1 MKRLIALAITTMAL
15 FTAIAQP
22 NPKQTGLQT
31 ITTNKIHSQLEF
43 LASDWM
49 QGRETGEPGVDMAAD
64 YIRSMFLYAGID
76 PVGRGVPGFSGDEGY
91 FQPFYLLR
99 QAKPSVCT
107 MTLHAEDGSTEFSES
122 TDFRVLYAG
131 KNNLNIASEV
141 VFAGYGLKSELLGYN
156 DYHKLEV
163 KGKVVVVLDGYPGIK
178 GEESHKQKLFVNE
191 YDKFSSSN
199 LASKKRDLAEELGAR
214 AIIVVN
220 TDPQG
225 VVNDPVNIWRYNYG
239 KRYEGNEPPERGK
252 RMWLPGTEEEGIVI
266 CVVTRQAGNQLL
278 GGNGFIADYEQAA
291 TSDKPLKNSA
301 LKNARLTLSVR
312 TESEVIQARNVL
324 AMIKGTDTTKTVVVG
339 AHYDHVGMR
348 GELIFNGA
356 DDNASGT
363 AAVLTLANAFK
374 TAGVT
379 PKYNLVFACWSGEEK
394 GLLGSEYF
402 VKSLGKNDSVIYY
415 LNFDMIGRD
424 DERDT
429 VKNTATFTY
438 SAIYP
443 EVEDMISK
451 GIEEYNLNLVLTYRP
466 RMNPRGGSDF
476 QPFAQKGIRIG
487 YFMAGWHDAYH
498 QPWDE
503 FRAINIPKATEIT
516 KAAYLNIWSIA
527 YGD

>member
-1 MKRLIALAITTMAL
+1 MNRLIALSITAMAL

-22 NPKQTGLQT
+22 NPKQMGLQT

-64 YIRSMFLYAGID
+64 YIRSMFLFAGIE
-76 PVGRGVPGFSGDEGY
+76 PVGKGMLGLKSENGY

-99 QAKPSVCT
+99 QAKPQAYSLSLET
-107 MTLHAEDGSTEFSES
+107 EDNHIQFSAS
-122 TDFRVLYAG
+122 TDFRVLNAE
-131 KNNLNIASEV
+131 KNNRHIASEV

-156 DYHKLEV
+156 DYHKLDV
-163 KGKVVVVLDGYPGIK
+163 NGKVVVVLDGYPGIK
-178 GEESHKQKLFVNE
+178 GEKSGKQTMFVNE
-191 YDKFSSSN
+191 YGKFSSSH
-199 LASKKRDLAEELGAR
+199 LTSKKRDLAEELGAR

-239 KRYEGNEPPERGK
+239 KRYEGNEPPSRGK
-252 RMWLPGTEEEGIVI
+252 RMWLPGTEEEDIVM
-266 CVVTRQAGNQLL
+266 CLVTRQVGSQLL
-278 GGNGFIADYEQAA
+278 GDIGFIANYENAA
-291 TSDKPLKNSA
+291 ASDKPLKNSV
-301 LKNARLTLSVR
+301 LKNTRITLSVR
-312 TESEVIQARNVL
+312 TENEVIQARNVL
-324 AMIKGTDTTKTVVVG
+324 AMIKGADTTKTVVVG
-339 AHYDHVGMR
+339 AHYDHIGMR
-348 GELIFNGA
+348 GGLIYNGA

-374 TAGVT
+374 AAGVT
-379 PKYNLVFACWSGEEK
+379 PKYNLVFACWTAEEK

-402 VKSLGKNDSVIYY
+402 VKSLGKNDSVVYY

-476 QPFAQKGIRIG
+476 QPFAQRGIHIG

-503 FRAINIPKATEIT
+503 FESINIPKTTEIT
-516 KAAYLNIWSIA
+516 KAAYLNIWGIA